1 MIFEC
6 RRYTLQPGR
15 MEEFVALQHR
25 RGFDGPNAG
34 FISRVIGYFETVTGT
49 PEQVIHL
56 YRYDSYEDWIE
67 KLHGLYAIPELGFY
81 FTEARAMVDR
91 QETGFF
97 QPAPVAELCPLWHG
111 ETDWLPG
118 PGQERWDLRE
128 MPDLVVEE
136 TLEAFKPGGLPV
148 YWQAMTECGLEAT
161 APLRRDTIA
170 TWSSMTGR
178 LHVVAS
184 YRLFSSLTEREER
197 RREASEGTAMAA
209 FNEALRPILRERT
222 TTLLRP
228 VPVPQMS
235 PLFQGG

>member
-15 MEEFVALQHR
+15 MNDFIALQHR

-49 PEQVIHL
+49 PEQIVHL

-67 KLHGLYAIPELGFY
+67 KLHGLYGIPELGFY

-97 QPAPVAELCPLWHG
+97 QSAPIAGLSPLWHG

-128 MPDLVVEE
+128 MPDLLVEE
-136 TLEAFKPGGLPV
+136 TLEALRPGGLPA
-148 YWQAMTECGLEAT
+148 YWEAMAACGLEAT

-184 YRLFSSLTEREER
+184 YRLFSSIADREER
-197 RREASEGTAMAA
+197 RREAGAGPAMAA

-228 VPVPQMS
+228 VRVPQMS
-235 PLFQGG
+235 PLFRLG

>member
-15 MEEFVALQHR
+15 MGDFIDLQHR

-49 PEQVIHL
+49 PEQIVHL

-67 KLHGLYAIPELGFY
+67 KLHGLYAISELAFY
-81 FTEARAMVDR
+81 FTEARAMVER
-91 QETGFF
+91 QETNFF

-118 PGQERWDLRE
+118 PGKERWDLRE

-136 TLEAFKPGGLPV
+136 MLKAFRPGGLPA
-148 YWQAMTECGLEAT
+148 YWQAMEQSGLQAI
-161 APLRRDTIA
+161 APLRGDTIA
-170 TWSSMTGR
+170 TWWSMTGR

-184 YRLFSSLTEREER
+184 YRLFSSVADREER
-197 RREASEGTAMAA
+197 RREADGLAAMAA

-228 VPVPQMS
+228 VCVPQMS
-235 PLFQGG
+235 PLFRNA

>member
-15 MEEFVALQHR
+15 TGDFIDLQHR

-49 PEQVIHL
+49 PEQIVHL

-67 KLHGLYAIPELGFY
+67 KLHGLYAIPELAFY
-81 FTEARAMVDR
+81 FTEARALVER
-91 QETGFF
+91 QETNFF
-97 QPAPVAELCPLWHG
+97 QPAPVAGLCPLWHG

-128 MPDLVVEE
+128 MPAPVVEE
-136 TLEAFKPGGLPV
+136 TLEAFRPGGLPA
-148 YWQAMTECGLEAT
+148 YWQAMEESGLEAT
-161 APLRRDTIA
+161 APLRGDTIA
-170 TWSSMTGR
+170 TWWSMTGR

-184 YRLFSSLTEREER
+184 YRLFSSVAEREER
-197 RREASEGTAMAA
+197 RLEANGSAAMAA

-228 VPVPQMS
+228 VRVPQMS
-235 PLFQGG
+235 PLFRNA

>member
-15 MEEFVALQHR
+15 TGDFIDLQHR

-49 PEQVIHL
+49 PEQIVHL

-67 KLHGLYAIPELGFY
+67 KLHGLYAIPELAFY
-81 FTEARAMVDR
+81 FTEARAMVER
-91 QETGFF
+91 QETDFF
-97 QPAPVAELCPLWHG
+97 QAAPVADLCPLWHG

-118 PGQERWDLRE
+118 PGKERWDLRE

-136 TLEAFKPGGLPV
+136 TLEAFRPGGLPA
-148 YWQAMTECGLEAT
+148 YWQAMEECGLEAT
-161 APLRRDTIA
+161 ASLRRDTIA
-170 TWSSMTGR
+170 TWWSMTGR

-184 YRLFSSLTEREER
+184 YRLFSSLTDREEC
-197 RREASEGTAMAA
+197 RREANGSAAMAA

-222 TTLLRP
+222 TTLLHP
-228 VPVPQMS
+228 VRVPQMS
-235 PLFQGG
+235 PLFHHA

>member
-15 MEEFVALQHR
+15 TGDFIDLQHR

-49 PEQVIHL
+49 PEQIVHL

-67 KLHGLYAIPELGFY
+67 KLHGLYAIPELAFY
-81 FTEARAMVDR
+81 FTEARAMVER
-91 QETGFF
+91 QETDFF
-97 QPAPVAELCPLWHG
+97 QAAPVADLCPLWHG

-118 PGQERWDLRE
+118 PGKERWDLRE

-136 TLEAFKPGGLPV
+136 TLEAFRPGGLRA
-148 YWQAMTECGLEAT
+148 YWQAMEDCGLEAS

-170 TWSSMTGR
+170 TWWSMTGR
-178 LHVVAS
+178 LHVAAS
-184 YRLFSSLTEREER
+184 YRLFSSLADREEC
-197 RREASEGTAMAA
+197 RREANGSAAMAA

-228 VPVPQMS
+228 VRVPQMS
-235 PLFQGG
+235 PLFRNA

>member
-15 MEEFVALQHR
+15 MGDFIDLQHR

-49 PEQVIHL
+49 PEQIVHL

-67 KLHGLYAIPELGFY
+67 KLHGLYAIPELAFY
-81 FTEARAMVDR
+81 FTEARAMVER
-91 QETGFF
+91 QETNFF
-97 QPAPVAELCPLWHG
+97 QPAPVAGLCPLWHG

-118 PGQERWDLRE
+118 PGKERWDLRE

-136 TLEAFKPGGLPV
+136 TLEAFRPGGLPA
-148 YWQAMTECGLEAT
+148 YWQAMEESGLEAT
-161 APLRRDTIA
+161 APLRGDTIA
-170 TWSSMTGR
+170 TWWSMTGR

-184 YRLFSSLTEREER
+184 YRLFSSVAHREECR
-197 RREASEGTAMAA
+197 QEANGLPAMAA

-228 VPVPQMS
+228 VRVPQMS
-235 PLFQGG
+235 PLFRNA

>member
-15 MEEFVALQHR
+15 MGDFIDLQHR

-49 PEQVIHL
+49 PEQIVHL

-67 KLHGLYAIPELGFY
+67 KLHGLYAISELAFY
-81 FTEARAMVDR
+81 FTEARAMVER
-91 QETGFF
+91 QETNFF
-97 QPAPVAELCPLWHG
+97 QPAPVAGLCPLWHG

-118 PGQERWDLRE
+118 PGKERWDLRE

-136 TLEAFKPGGLPV
+136 TLEAFRPGGLPA
-148 YWQAMTECGLEAT
+148 YWQAMEESGLQAT
-161 APLRRDTIA
+161 ASLRGDTIA
-170 TWSSMTGR
+170 TWWSMTGR

-184 YRLFSSLTEREER
+184 YRLFSSVADREECR
-197 RREASEGTAMAA
+197 QEANGLPAMAA

-228 VPVPQMS
+228 VRVPQMS
-235 PLFQGG
+235 PLFRNA

>member
-1 MIFEC
+1 MGDFID
-6 RRYTLQPGR
+6 
-15 MEEFVALQHR
+15 LQHR

-49 PEQVIHL
+49 PEQIVHL

-67 KLHGLYAIPELGFY
+67 KLHGLYAIPELAFY
-81 FTEARAMVDR
+81 FTKARAMVER
-91 QETGFF
+91 QETNFF
-97 QPAPVAELCPLWHG
+97 QPAPVAGLCPLWHG

-118 PGQERWDLRE
+118 PGKERWDLRE

-136 TLEAFKPGGLPV
+136 TLEAFRPGGLPA
-148 YWQAMTECGLEAT
+148 YWQAMEESGLEAT
-161 APLRRDTIA
+161 APLRGDTIA
-170 TWSSMTGR
+170 TWWSMTGR

-184 YRLFSSLTEREER
+184 YRLFSSVAHREECR
-197 RREASEGTAMAA
+197 QEANGLPAMAA

-228 VPVPQMS
+228 VRVPQMS
-235 PLFQGG
+235 PLFRNA

>member
-15 MEEFVALQHR
+15 TGDFIDLQHR

-49 PEQVIHL
+49 PEQIVHL

-67 KLHGLYAIPELGFY
+67 KLHGLYAIPELAFY

-91 QETGFF
+91 QETNFF

-118 PGQERWDLRE
+118 PDNERWDLRE

-136 TLEAFKPGGLPV
+136 TLEAFRPGGLPA
-148 YWQAMTECGLEAT
+148 YWQAMEDCGLEAT
-161 APLRRDTIA
+161 ALLRRDTIA
-170 TWSSMTGR
+170 TWWSMTGR

-184 YRLFSSLTEREER
+184 YRLFSSIADCEKR
-197 RREASEGTAMAA
+197 RREANGSTAMAA

-222 TTLLRP
+222 MTLLRP
-228 VPVPQMS
+228 VQVPQMS
-235 PLFQGG
+235 PLFRNA

>member
-15 MEEFVALQHR
+15 TGDFIDLQHR
-25 RGFDGPNAG
+25 RGFDGPSAG

-49 PEQVIHL
+49 PEQIVHL

-67 KLHGLYAIPELGFY
+67 KLHGLYAIPELAFY

-91 QETGFF
+91 QETNFF

-118 PGQERWDLRE
+118 PGKERWDLRE

-136 TLEAFKPGGLPV
+136 TLKAFRPGGLPA
-148 YWQAMTECGLEAT
+148 YWQAMEDCGLEAT
-161 APLRRDTIA
+161 APLRGDNIA
-170 TWSSMTGR
+170 TWWSMTGQ

-184 YRLFSSLTEREER
+184 YRLFSSVAEREER
-197 RREASEGTAMAA
+197 RQEANGSAAMAA

-228 VPVPQMS
+228 VRVPQMS
-235 PLFQGG
+235 PLFCNA

>member
-15 MEEFVALQHR
+15 MGDFVALQHR
-25 RGFDGPNAG
+25 RGFDGPSAG
-34 FISRVIGYFETVTGT
+34 FVSRVIGYFETVTGT
-49 PEQVIHL
+49 PEQIVHL
-56 YRYDSYEDWIE
+56 YRYDGYEDWIE
-67 KLHGLYAIPELGFY
+67 KLHGLYAIPELAFY

-97 QPAPVAELCPLWHG
+97 QPAPMAELCPLWHG
-111 ETDWLPG
+111 EADWLPG
-118 PGQERWDLRE
+118 PGRERWDLGE
-128 MPDLVVEE
+128 MPGLVVEE
-136 TLEAFKPGGLPV
+136 TLEALKPGGLPA
-148 YWQAMTECGLEAT
+148 YWQAMEDCGLEAT

-170 TWSSMTGR
+170 TWWSMTGR

-184 YRLFSSLTEREER
+184 YRLFGSLDEREER
-197 RREASEGTAMAA
+197 RREAAEGAATAA

-228 VPVPQMS
+228 VPVAPMS
-235 PLFQGG
+235 PLFRLG

>member
-6 RRYTLQPGR
+6 RRYTLAAGR
-15 MEEFVALQHR
+15 MGDFIALQHR

-49 PEQVIHL
+49 PEQIVHL

-67 KLHGLYAIPELGFY
+67 KLHGLYAIPGLAFY
-81 FTEARAMVDR
+81 FTEARALVER

-97 QPAPVAELCPLWHG
+97 QPAPLADLCPLWHG

-118 PGQERWDLRE
+118 PGQERWDLGE

-136 TLEAFKPGGLPV
+136 TLEALKPGGLPA

-161 APLRRDTIA
+161 APLRGNAIA

-184 YRLFSSLTEREER
+184 WRLFASIADRERCR
-197 RREASEGTAMAA
+197 VEASRGAATAA
-209 FNEALRPILRERT
+209 FNDALRPILRERT

-228 VPVPQMS
+228 VRVPQMS
-235 PLFQGG
+235 PLFRNA